1 MTHAL
6 VIGAGVAGPVVAV
19 ALQRAG
25 IETTVFERD
34 PAGAEQ
40 RGSWITFQANGMDAL
55 RAIDAAG
62 QVEKLGYDA
71 ETISFINGKGRAL
84 GRMPLAAPRAFCRPA
99 FRLRR
104 PVSERY
110 S

>member
-1 MTHAL
+1 MLFKQSPGLTPTSLRESRGVRMTHAL

-34 PAGAEQ
+34 PAGAGQ

-55 RAIDAAG
+55 QAIDAAG
-62 QVEKLGYDA
+62 LVEKLGYDV
-71 ETISFINGKGRAL
+71 ETISFINGKGRTL
-84 GRMPLAAPRAFCRPA
+84 
-99 FRLRR
+99 
-104 PVSERY
+104 
-110 S
+110 